1 MRNLFLFL
9 IALFLISCNSGVDKR
24 DSSLGY
30 TVIDVGSDV
39 SKGRV
44 VDISEIA
51 SNITYIPLESNAES
65 FIGRAP
71 VVFFENERIYVKSSG
86 AFKVFDKSG
95 KYLFTFDR
103 RGRGPEEY
111 INSQP
116 KVEKGTGNFYADHSK
131 GGGNYVI
138 KSYSRDGN
146 YLKEIPIPSVQ
157 SRYLYLNKSI
167 PNCYAFRVSS
177 DTLPGIPGIQID
189 VDEISN
195 ILIDSL
201 SNIIGYVPN
210 VPVDS
215 RLVLNV
221 NREKTPP
228 KGKQFLNPLNDNSII
243 QALHFF
249 KDTIRIYD
257 FYTDT
262 IFSFVDNSRLIPRY
276 VMDYGKYTPS
286 KIYQNQVSGNL
297 ITLDYQFYYETDKF
311 LLLNFLLRDY
321 AHEPFYGKKSYFH
334 VKEREITDAYGY
346 YNKETNKFTFLN
358 HPKECMPGFRD
369 DIAEGPPFVPT
380 YLSYDNYMIT
390 LCFAHTLIE
399 YASNNEVSDPLR
411 KIIDALKDDSNPI
424 AILVKLK

>member
-71 VVFFENERIYVKSSG
+71 VVFFENERIYVRSSG
-86 AFKVFDKSG
+86 LLKVFDKSG
-95 KYLFTFDR
+95 NYLFTFDR
-103 RGRGPEEY
+103 RGRGPQEY
-111 INSQP
+111 INSHP

-146 YLKEIPIPSVQ
+146 YLKEITIPSVQ

-167 PNCYAFRVSS
+167 PNCFAFRMSS
-177 DTLPGIPGIQID
+177 DTIPGIPGIQID

-262 IFSFVDNSRLIPRY
+262 IFSFADNSSLIPRY
-276 VMDYGKYTPS
+276 VMDYCKYTP
-286 KIYQNQVSGNL
+286 L
-297 ITLDYQFYYETDKF
+297 
-311 LLLNFLLRDY
+311 
-321 AHEPFYGKKSYFH
+321 
-334 VKEREITDAYGY
+334 
-346 YNKETNKFTFLN
+346 KFTRIKCL
-358 HPKECMPGFRD
+358 E
-369 DIAEGPPFVPT
+369 T
-380 YLSYDNYMIT
+380 
-390 LCFAHTLIE
+390 
-399 YASNNEVSDPLR
+399 
-411 KIIDALKDDSNPI
+411 
-424 AILVKLK
+424 